1 MSLPDYSP
9 PPPYTEKNMHL
20 LKSTARPGLLLISIS
35 LFLSGKMQ
43 AQIVNVESARMQSD
57 TVGWMGSFGAAFSMS
72 KNTVNIFGA
81 NADVHVQYKTSNDQG
96 LWLFLGNLN
105 FLKAGNSRFFSDGLF
120 HLRYNRKVNEW
131 LRWEFFGQAQN
142 NDITQIDSRLL
153 LGTGPRFKLAKLNTF
168 KLYAAIL
175 FMYENE
181 KEATKPVITHNDLR
195 NSSYISF
202 TWLPRDYLEMISTT
216 YFQPLV
222 NKLSDYR
229 IMNQLSFKVKATP
242 HFSLAV
248 KWNYLHDRFPAGN
261 APKTTYNFATGF
273 TYDL

>member
-1 MSLPDYSP
+1 
-9 PPPYTEKNMHL
+9 MHF
-20 LKSTARPGLLLISIS
+20 LKAQTKEALLLTFACTCLLIN
-35 LFLSGKMQ
+35 GKT
-43 AQIVNVESARMQSD
+43 QIVNVESARMQSD

-96 LWLFLGNLN
+96 LWLILGNLN

-131 LRWEFFGQAQN
+131 LRWEFFGQFQN
-142 NDITQIDSRLL
+142 NDVTQIDSRIL
-153 LGTGPRFKLAKLNTF
+153 LGTGPRFKLVKLKTF
-168 KLYAAIL
+168 KLYAATL
-175 FMYENE
+175 LMYENE
-181 KEATKPVITHNDLR
+181 KEATSPKVTHSDLR
-195 NSSYISF
+195 SSSYLSF

-229 IMNQLSFKVKATP
+229 FMNQLSFKVKATP
-242 HFSLAV
+242 HFSLSV
-248 KWNYLHDRFPAGN
+248 KWNYLHDRFPAGT
-261 APKTTYNFATGF
+261 APRTTYNFATGF